1 VAFDARWKTDIVKQ
15 ALARSPHA
23 KQLIGYLG
31 QSFRAAD
38 KPISER
44 KYDPGSRVGLGWV
57 LQKRKQASD
66 VRTLIS
72 DVNFW
77 KTSLADQLAIRI
89 GHPGAVTLYDGMH
102 RMYSEQLVAEYA
114 TQTEGRGRTVM
125 EWKLRVG
132 QENHWL
138 DSTVG
143 CLVLASVLGC
153 NIPEVAEA
161 GERKRKRKAR
171 RKTEVRT

>member
-1 VAFDARWKTDIVKQ
+1 
-15 ALARSPHA
+15 
-23 KQLIGYLG
+23 
-31 QSFRAAD
+31 
-38 KPISER
+38 
-44 KYDPGSRVGLGWV
+44 
-57 LQKRKQASD
+57 
-66 VRTLIS
+66 
-72 DVNFW
+72 
-77 KTSLADQLAIRI
+77 
-89 GHPGAVTLYDGMH
+89 
-102 RMYSEQLVAEYA
+102 MYSEQLVAEYA

-161 GERKRKRKAR
+161 GERRRKKKTR